1 MSLIKANAVQIG
13 QSPTATQN
21 FTLAVPSSPDGTIKL
36 ARGNANATTQ
46 DVMNVS
52 NAGVVSFP
60 QGLGN
65 ISNSTAIATGSTTAR
80 SLANRFADVVNVLDF
95 GAFNDGT
102 NAAATTTAIQNA
114 LTQSKSLSRALY
126 FPSGTYL
133 TTGTDITLNQDGLT
147 IFGDGE
153 SSILQ
158 KITFICEGDGCSIS
172 NLLVDNID
180 KSKDGIVIGNINN
193 RSDRLLVTNVRFINC
208 DYGIRYQL
216 GAFNHF
222 ENCYFWYNNT
232 GILGKSFDPSVE
244 PLSNGGCVF
253 DNVTFWQTINHNV
266 DIQGSGEYKFAD
278 CGFYDS
284 GLQNIK
290 IEGNAAE
297 KAIQVYFTNC
307 SATLGHDNL
316 TTRSQT
322 AITSVINNGSGKVRV
337 NFAVDSMPYIFEGY
351 TIGYFDF
358 GGVYTDGQYAITNVT
373 TSSVDIEALTY
384 TATTTGTFYHG
395 GWQLYINNETIS
407 PLETYDIYV
416 TGGNINSVY
425 VGNAN
430 NVSFVGTSIPHQL
443 FSDKFCRSLLRVG
456 TAYGRRGNAIGT
468 SAVVPISGPNI
479 TASTDG
485 GWWTEITNW
494 KDEVTLE
501 YASVMRTPILNTSYT
516 GGIADNVSEIKS
528 SGFKSTIQSG
538 TKKIEV
544 TPNKINI
551 SGLPTSSSGLVSGD
565 LWRNGNVINIV

>member
-1 MSLIKANAVQIG
+1 M
-13 QSPTATQN
+13 
-21 FTLAVPSSPDGTIKL
+21 
-36 ARGNANATTQ
+36 
-46 DVMNVS
+46 
-52 NAGVVSFP
+52 
-60 QGLGN
+60 
-65 ISNSTAIATGSTTAR
+65 
-80 SLANRFADVVNVLDF
+80 
-95 GAFNDGT
+95 
-102 NAAATTTAIQNA
+102 
-114 LTQSKSLSRALY
+114 
-126 FPSGTYL
+126 
-133 TTGTDITLNQDGLT
+133 
-147 IFGDGE
+147 
-153 SSILQ
+153 
-158 KITFICEGDGCSIS
+158 
-172 NLLVDNID
+172 
-180 KSKDGIVIGNINN
+180 
-193 RSDRLLVTNVRFINC
+193 
-208 DYGIRYQL
+208 
-216 GAFNHF
+216 
-222 ENCYFWYNNT
+222 
-232 GILGKSFDPSVE
+232 GKSFDPSVE

-395 GWQLYINNETIS
+395 GWQLYINNETTS

>member
-1 MSLIKANAVQIG
+1 MALTK
-13 QSPTATQN
+13 ATQN
-21 FTLAVPSSPDGTIKL
+21 VLEGIV
-36 ARGNANATTQ
+36 
-46 DVMNVS
+46 
-52 NAGVVSFP
+52 
-60 QGLGN
+60 
-65 ISNSTAIATGSTTAR
+65 ATGSTGVSAGSFIVGQQYKITALGSTDWNTAAGTAGQTYVVGSLFTAANAGLGSGAAAVAR
-80 SLANRFADVVNVLDF
+80 TLANRFADVVNVRDF
-95 GAFNDGT
+95 GAVGNGNANDT
-102 NAAATTTAIQNA
+102 VAIQNA
-114 LTQSKSLSRALY
+114 LAQSKSLNIALY

-133 TTGTDITLNQDGLT
+133 TSGIDITLNQDGLT

-158 KITFICEGDGCSIS
+158 KITFVCEGDGCSIS

-384 TATTTGTFYHG
+384 TSTTTGTFYHG
-395 GWQLYINNETIS
+395 GWQLYINNETTT

-494 KDEVTLE
+494 KNEVTLE